1 MASLC
6 ALLSQSADGFTAG
19 SPFPGCI
26 TNIIFHIYGGKYKD
40 NATTVV
46 VVALGWQE
54 AGTGG
59 ATEPL
64 QLPVPRP
71 AL

>member
-1 MASLC
+1 MASLQ
-6 ALLSQSADGFTAG
+6 AHLSRGAAPTLFS
-19 SPFPGCI
+19 
-26 TNIIFHIYGGKYKD
+26 IFMGEKYKD

-64 QLPVPRP
+64 QLPMPRP